1 MQNNIADTIC
11 KKAWDYPIVNLANN
25 EISMCCHS
33 KHHKI
38 SNEDITRLG
47 KDIFT
52 KFEPIRQAK
61 LDLLNGIQ
69 TDNCSYCWK
78 LENNGLKSSRHGHGF
93 GRFAEY
99 VEHANHYKGKK
110 APEIKNMLMNLTD
123 EQKEDLAT
131 NIDFV
136 NNVEIALGNTCDL
149 KCVYCNEFFSTQW
162 ITEKIKYKEIPINF
176 SKDVDPIANSNLEK
190 AWWEWF
196 YARVA
201 NTTTIIGF
209 IGGEPLIISKLY
221 EYIDLILVKF
231 SEVKVNRPVY
241 LSVVTNFNT
250 PEQYFNKFMDLIP
263 RIANTDLVLDLN
275 ISLESVGER
284 TEFIRTG
291 TKWERFTSNIDQML
305 SLMNKME
312 NKKCVSI
319 NLMLALNALCVSD
332 LPNFFNWVISI
343 QRKYG
348 IPINL
353 RGGTVVYPN
362 WLSTTI
368 LPPSYRSYVDDAIEI
383 LKNEK
388 GRPDGYLFGTWE
400 EYITQ
405 LYELKNSI
413 GTNTDVNLLSDFSKN
428 IDQLSE
434 RRSLDF
440 FSAFPEMIDFY
451 MKCKTYE

>member
-1 MQNNIADTIC
+1 MQNNIVNTIC

-25 EISMCCHS
+25 EVSMCCHS

-78 LENNGLKSSRHGHGF
+78 LENNGLKSSRYGHGF
-93 GRFAEY
+93 SRFAEY
-99 VEHANHYKGKK
+99 VEHTNHYEGKK

-131 NIDFV
+131 NIDYV

-176 SKDVDPIANSNLEK
+176 SKDVDPMTNSNLEK

-196 YARVA
+196 FDRVA
-201 NTTTIIGF
+201 NTTTVIGF

-221 EYIDLILVKF
+221 EYIDKILLKF

-250 PEQYFNKFMDLIP
+250 PEQYFTKFMELIP
-263 RIANTDLVLDLN
+263 RISSTDLILDLN

-291 TKWERFTSNIDQML
+291 TKWERFTSNIEEML
-305 SLMNKME
+305 SLLSTME

-332 LPNFFNWVISI
+332 LPNFFKWVSGM
-343 QRKYG
+343 QTKYG
-348 IPINL
+348 VPINL

-368 LPPSYRSYVDDAIEI
+368 LPLSYISYIDEAIQI

-388 GRPDGYLFGTWE
+388 MNRDAYLFGTWD

-413 GTNTDVNLLSDFSKN
+413 GTNTDVNLLSEFSKN

-440 FSAFPEMIDFY
+440 FGTFPEMIEFY
-451 MKCKTYE
+451 IECKKYE